1 MTTEEA
7 KKKIES
13 YLQTVSGKTP
23 SGTTSRG
30 DVPQG
35 QTLDKKDELNQ
46 MISSGAGT
54 KDSILAKLLARRM
67 K

>member
-7 KKKIES
+7 KKKIEA
-13 YLQTVSGKTP
+13 YLQTIAGKTP

-35 QTLDKKDELNQ
+35 KSLDKKDELNQ
-46 MISSGAGT
+46 MINSKTGS

-67 K
+67 R